1 MRQPRATVWQNN
13 QEFMPAAQFT
23 VHLDLLLEMNR
34 IRIQRSGGLV
44 QAGRRHHC
52 KSVFQFGNNLLVVGD
67 QLTVPSAT
75 LPGFHIVD
83 DVAEHS
89 NLLLK
94 FDAVTP

>member
-1 MRQPRATVWQNN
+1 
-13 QEFMPAAQFT
+13 MPAAQFT
-23 VHLDLLLEMNR
+23 VHLV
-34 IRIQRSGGLV
+34 RIQRSGGLV

-52 KSVFQFGNNLLVVGD
+52 KSFFQFGNNLLVVGD